1 MCNKVALALC
11 CVNSKVPLTSSYV
24 HIYKAGIPLS
34 VLRSFD
40 FEVQASLYEAKIN
53 CSTEAANLTACS
65 ISLSPT
71 SKLKAQQAGIR
82 CFQTGILYTKELN
95 TKYLQIKNF

>member
-1 MCNKVALALC
+1 MNTIIFL
-11 CVNSKVPLTSSYV
+11 

-71 SKLKAQQAGIR
+71 SKGQ
-82 CFQTGILYTKELN
+82 
-95 TKYLQIKNF
+95 